1 MYLSEQSQ
9 GYSFCTTSV
18 PPTTRVEVPFS
29 PQLGKSSRTVRD
41 TTVVAAAAA
50 VVESVVA
57 LAAVPLAA
65 VPLSVS
71 PEPTMTRHEDRITS
85 GQFRLSF
92 LTKLIRKF
100 C

>member
-1 MYLSEQSQ
+1 M
-9 GYSFCTTSV
+9 

-57 LAAVPLAA
+57 LAAVPL
-65 VPLSVS
+65 SVS

>member
-57 LAAVPLAA
+57 LAAVPL
-65 VPLSVS
+65 SVS
-71 PEPTMTRHEDRITS
+71 PEPTMTIDMRTGSLQVNFVLH
-85 GQFRLSF
+85 F
-92 LTKLIRKF
+92 
-100 C
+100 